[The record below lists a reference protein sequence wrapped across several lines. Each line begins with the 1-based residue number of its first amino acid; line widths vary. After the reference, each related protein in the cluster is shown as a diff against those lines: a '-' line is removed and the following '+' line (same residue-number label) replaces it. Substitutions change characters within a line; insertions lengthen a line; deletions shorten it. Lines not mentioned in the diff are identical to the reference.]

1 MTPSAQFVEKLDS
14 WKQKAPTGNFAMFE
28 NLAAA
33 AGDEVN
39 VDIASKV
46 VQQLGQVCEE
56 FLLYFLEIIKTNL
69 DLVKNLFVPVE
80 NVTDCMQDKLGTIL
94 KPSSKL
100 IQFVIFG

>member
-1 MTPSAQFVEKLDS
+1 ML
-14 WKQKAPTGNFAMFE
+14 E
-28 NLAAA
+28 NLATA

-69 DLVKNLFVPVE
+69 DLVKNL
-80 NVTDCMQDKLGTIL
+80 CC
-94 KPSSKL
+94 SSRECYRL
-100 IQFVIFG
+100 HAR